1 MNKLKCLKCNTD
13 IVKPIEGRLKC
24 FHCGEINT
32 ITIHYHKEFKMKNL
46 INMKEYKQVN
56 SIYYR
61 KDGANIREKI
71 VDGVTVYTKENV
83 IKEGSKITEIS
94 IGLTEEE
101 FFLEISGLKPKE
113 TRIEYLDITKPI
125 GIIYTL
131 KGNSLEKVFRVL
143 TKAKEDLDKYSIPKI
158 IEGSLEGRQNCV

>member
-32 ITIHYHKEFKMKNL
+32 ITVHYHKEFKMKNL

-71 VDGVTVYTKENV
+71 VGDMTVYRKENV
-83 IKEGSKITEIS
+83 LKEGSKITKVS
-94 IGLTEEE
+94 IDLTKEE
-101 FFLEISGLKPKE
+101 FLSEISGLNPRE
-113 TRIEYLDITKPI
+113 TRVEYLDITRPI
-125 GIIYTL
+125 GIIYIL
-131 KGNSLEKVFRVL
+131 KDNSLEKIFRIL
-143 TKAKEDLDKYSIPKI
+143 TKAKEDLDKYNIPKI
-158 IEGSLEGRQNCV
+158 MEGSLEGRQDCV

>member
-24 FHCGEINT
+24 FHCGEINI

-61 KDGANIREKI
+61 KDGAHIREKI

-113 TRIEYLDITKPI
+113 PRIEYLDITKPI

-158 IEGSLEGRQNCV
+158 IEGSLEGRQDCV

>member
-61 KDGANIREKI
+61 K
-71 VDGVTVYTKENV
+71 ENV
-83 IKEGSKITEIS
+83 LKEGSKITKVS
-94 IGLTEEE
+94 IGLTKEE
-101 FFLEISGLKPKE
+101 FLSEISGLKPRE
-113 TRIEYLDITKPI
+113 TRVEYLDITRPI

-131 KGNSLEKVFRVL
+131 KDNSLEKIFRVL

-158 IEGSLEGRQNCV
+158 IEGSLEGRQDCV

>member
-61 KDGANIREKI
+61 KDGAHIREKI

-83 IKEGSKITEIS
+83 IKEGSKITKIS
-94 IGLTEEE
+94 IDLTKEE
-101 FFLEISGLKPKE
+101 FLSEISGLKPRE
-113 TRIEYLDITKPI
+113 TRVEYLDITKPI
-125 GIIYTL
+125 GIIYVL

>member
-24 FHCGEINT
+24 FHCGGINT

-61 KDGANIREKI
+61 KDGAHIREKI

-131 KGNSLEKVFRVL
+131 KDNSLEKVFRVL

-158 IEGSLEGRQNCV
+158 IEGSLEGRQDCV

>member
-24 FHCGEINT
+24 FHCGGINT

-61 KDGANIREKI
+61 KDGAHIREKI

>member
-61 KDGANIREKI
+61 KDGAHIREKI

-158 IEGSLEGRQNCV
+158 IEGSLEGRQDCV